1 MAGVENFVF
10 RKDWCDKLREFG
22 VSREEEKDFIARI
35 VWYGLYGEEEA
46 IEGNG
51 FANAWLDSI
60 RDQIDYSKDKYRE
73 KVIGG
78 EVGGRPS
85 IVDSN
90 KLKSLIAE
98 GKRGIDIAKELGVS
112 KDTIY
117 HHEAWIKRK
126 ENKMYR

>member
-1 MAGVENFVF
+1 M
-10 RKDWCDKLREFG
+10 
-22 VSREEEKDFIARI
+22 
-35 VWYGLYGEEEA
+35 
-46 IEGNG
+46 
-51 FANAWLDSI
+51 
-60 RDQIDYSKDKYRE
+60 
-73 KVIGG
+73 
-78 EVGGRPS
+78 
-85 IVDSN
+85 DSN